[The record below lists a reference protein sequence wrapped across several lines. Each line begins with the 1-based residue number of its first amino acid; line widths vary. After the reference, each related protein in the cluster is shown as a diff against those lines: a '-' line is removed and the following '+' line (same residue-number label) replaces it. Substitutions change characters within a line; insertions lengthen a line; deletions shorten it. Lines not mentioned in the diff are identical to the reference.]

1 MKATEIFNQTIV
13 AHNPSIDD
21 SLDPKT
27 IEALCEHNDRLSYDY
42 ERLYN
47 SGKLLKLL
55 KSPKKAVPYGI
66 VCRDRNDE
74 ETRKGLLLMKGADFI
89 LPLVFLHNALIA
101 RLEKDAKETPVTIW
115 PGIRGDVVTDI
126 MENWEAD
133 GYIED
138 IKAIYNLHFDL
149 TRKYYKNH
157 VERMSEED
165 CKKLLAE
172 IEALDFSVAVLQ

>member
-1 MKATEIFNQTIV
+1 MKATDIFSKRII
-13 AHNPSIDD
+13 AHNCDLDD
-21 SLDPKT
+21 SLPK
-27 IEALCEHNDRLSYDY
+27 EVFDSLAVHNDVLPFNY

-101 RLEKDAKETPVTIW
+101 RLEKDAKETLVTIW

-172 IEALDFSVAVLQ
+172 IEELDFSVAILQ

>member
-1 MKATEIFNQTIV
+1 MKAIEIFKQPIV

-21 SLDPKT
+21 SLDPKV
-27 IEALCEHNDRLSYDY
+27 IESLCAHNDRLSYDY

-55 KSPKKAVPYGI
+55 KSPKKAIPADI
-66 VCRDRNDE
+66 VCRDRKGE
-74 ETRKGLLLMKGADFI
+74 ESHPGLLLMKGADFI

-101 RLEKDAKETPVTIW
+101 RLVKDAKETEVTIW

-138 IKAIYNLHFDL
+138 IKSIYNLHFDL
-149 TRKYYKNH
+149 TRAYYKRH
-157 VERMSEED
+157 IEKLSDED
-165 CKKLLAE
+165 CKKLLE
-172 IEALDFSVAVLQ
+172 EVEGLEFTVAFLK

>member
-1 MKATEIFNQTIV
+1 MKATEIFNQPII
-13 AHNPSIDD
+13 ANNPSIDD

-27 IEALCEHNDRLSYDY
+27 IEALCAHNDRLSYDY

-55 KSPKKAVPYGI
+55 KSPKKAVLNDI
-66 VCRDRNDE
+66 VCRDNNGE
-74 ETRKGLLLMKGADFI
+74 ETHKGLLLMKGADFV

-101 RLEKDAKETPVTIW
+101 RLEKDAKETEVTIW

-126 MENWEAD
+126 MENWEAN

-138 IKAIYNLHFDL
+138 VKAIYNLHFDL

-172 IEALDFSVAVLQ
+172 IEELDICVAVLQ